1 MKTRQSSASPARPGA
16 AGNLLRSSWL
26 WPSLAALLVI
36 ALTFS
41 LGLWQLDRAAFKEER
56 ARQFD
61 SLAQQPPIWISGQL
75 LAAEQIKYR
84 PVSARG
90 EWLTEYAV
98 YLDNQVR
105 KGQVGYFVYMPLR
118 LDRSDLCILV
128 NRGWIAAGVDRA
140 HLPQVSSPG
149 GSISVSGNARLSSV
163 HFKELSKDY
172 REGRIWE
179 NLTTDRFM
187 QWSGLK
193 LQPFELWQ
201 TDQAADGLARDWI
214 RPDSGADKNRAY
226 AFQWFALAGL
236 TGCLWAYYFFRKEV
250 PRGE

>member
-1 MKTRQSSASPARPGA
+1 MKTQQSSASQVGQGAPGSGQRA
-16 AGNLLRSSWL
+16 SWL

-36 ALTFS
+36 ALTCS
-41 LGLWQLDRAAFKEER
+41 LGLWQLDRAAAKEER

-61 SLAQQPPIWISGQL
+61 RSAQQPPIWIGGQL
-75 LAAEQIKYR
+75 LAAEPVNYR
-84 PVSARG
+84 PISARG

-98 YLDNQVR
+98 YLDNQVH
-105 KGQVGYFVYMPLR
+105 KGQVGFFVYMPLR
-118 LDRSDLCILV
+118 LEGSDLCVLV

-140 HLPQVSSPG
+140 HLPEIKSLQ
-149 GSISVSGNARLSSV
+149 GSITINGSARLSSA

-179 NLTTDRFM
+179 NLTTERFT

-201 TDQAADGLARDWI
+201 TDPAADGLARDWI
-214 RPDSGADKNRAY
+214 RPDSGSDRNRAY

-236 TGCLWAYYFFRKEV
+236 TGCLWAYYFFKKETTH
-250 PRGE
+250 GE